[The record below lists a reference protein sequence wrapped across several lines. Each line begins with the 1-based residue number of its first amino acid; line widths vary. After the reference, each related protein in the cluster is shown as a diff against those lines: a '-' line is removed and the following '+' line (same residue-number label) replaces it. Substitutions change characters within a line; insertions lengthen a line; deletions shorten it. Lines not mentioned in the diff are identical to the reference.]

1 MKLIIAGSRTISQ
14 KDIVRNAFDCWF
26 SNKINVIVSGC
37 ARGVDTL
44 ALEIANDL
52 KISTVE
58 FPADWD
64 RYGKTAGFK
73 RNMQMAEYADVL
85 LAIWDGKSKGTKHMI
100 DSMFL
105 LCKPV
110 IVVFH
115 KDQDHFF

>member
-1 MKLIIAGSRTISQ
+1 MKVIIAGGRN
-14 KDIVRNAFDCWF
+14 IVDFRYVADACTNAPFQ
-26 SNKINVIVSGC
+26 ITEVVSGC

-52 KISTVE
+52 KISTAE

-73 RNMQMAEYADVL
+73 RNMKMAEYADVL
-85 LAIWDGKSKGTKHMI
+85 LAIWDGESKGTKHMI

-105 LCKPV
+105 LRKPV
-110 IVVFH
+110 VVVFH
-115 KDQDHFF
+115 KVSDHFF